1 LWKRRTAAWSRW
13 LHIYLSMSSFA
24 ILFFFAITGVTLN
37 HTDWFAQHQS
47 SRQIRGSMNPQWL
60 QPEVRKL
67 EIAEKL
73 RQTHGIRS
81 AITDF
86 RIDDGQVSVSFKGPG
101 YSADAFID
109 RAAGTYEC
117 NETTM
122 GLVAILND
130 LHKGRDTGKVW
141 SAVIDVSAILMV
153 LVSLSGMV
161 LIFFLHKRLVSGLFA
176 VVGGGL
182 ASYLLYRFWV
192 P

>member
-1 LWKRRTAAWSRW
+1 MAAWSRW
-13 LHIYLSMSSFA
+13 LHIYLSMGSFA
-24 ILFFFAITGVTLN
+24 ILFFFAVTGLTLN
-37 HTDWFAQHQS
+37 HTDWFADRQS
-47 SRQIRGSMNPQWL
+47 TRQWKGSLDQRWL
-60 QPEVRKL
+60 KPDVLKL

-73 RQTHGIRS
+73 RSAHGIRS

-86 RIDDGQVSVSFKGPG
+86 RIDDGQAAVSFKGPG

-109 RAAGTYEC
+109 RNSGTYEI

-122 GLVAILND
+122 GFVAMLND

-141 SAVIDVSAILMV
+141 SVVIDLSAILMV

-161 LIFFLHKRLVSGLFA
+161 LIFFLQKRLLSGLMSVA
-176 VVGGGL
+176 CGALV
-182 ASYLLYRFWV
+182 SYLLYRFWV

>member
-1 LWKRRTAAWSRW
+1 
-13 LHIYLSMSSFA
+13 
-24 ILFFFAITGVTLN
+24 
-37 HTDWFAQHQS
+37 
-47 SRQIRGSMNPQWL
+47 MNPQWL

-161 LIFFLHKRLVSGLFA
+161 LIFFLHKRLVSGLIA